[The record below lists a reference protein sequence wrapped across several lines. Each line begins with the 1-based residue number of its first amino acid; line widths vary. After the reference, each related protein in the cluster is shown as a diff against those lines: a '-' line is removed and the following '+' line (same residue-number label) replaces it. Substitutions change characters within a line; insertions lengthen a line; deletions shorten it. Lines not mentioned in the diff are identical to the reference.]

1 MRPAEAPI
9 ELLRPIEFAPVSA
22 RRPTELLRRS
32 TTATRSRPNQYVMK
46 NMGGRSA

>member
-1 MRPAEAPI
+1 MRPAGALN

-32 TTATRSRPNQYVMK
+32 TTATRSRPNQHVMK
-46 NMGGRSA
+46 HMGGLAA